1 MWAVYACIHALETSR
16 DKSYQALAQDWQHW
30 FNYAASTV
38 DKIFYVGDGHV
49 CAVTKIADQTL
60 PINHPN
66 QKYQCENPNYLDDPY
81 EGELFTYFI
90 QLFSKLSDAEKSKL
104 WVAKRAK
111 LVSVEYTMYKAGP
124 ITVEQGY
131 WFSAHELW
139 KTLASLRV

>member
-1 MWAVYACIHALETSR
+1 M
-16 DKSYQALAQDWQHW
+16 
-30 FNYAASTV
+30 
-38 DKIFYVGDGHV
+38 
-49 CAVTKIADQTL
+49 TKIADQTL
-60 PINHPN
+60 PIDHPN
-66 QKYQCENPNYLDDPY
+66 QKYQCETPNYLDDPY

-139 KTLASLRV
+139 KTLELPYHDVSLIQ